1 VLASRRLRAIAST
14 AVVVLGLLLR
24 TLGLRLGLPYG
35 HHWDEGW
42 IVDSITHMQVTETLV
57 PEHFMYG
64 APLMELGL
72 VVFRAYTHLVRELS
86 PHDGMMLRWMVR
98 GISVVISSSATV
110 AVYLAARWGDPDG
123 KRSAWVALLAA
134 LLYATASEL
143 VTHARY
149 GVTDACLV
157 ALTAWTLAFTARYLR
172 GQHVAWGFA
181 ALVAAGVTMG
191 FKVTAA
197 PTALVP
203 VAALVLVPGKLPR
216 VSSTL
221 PYRVLLAGGA
231 PIVFLTFIGLNPS
244 FAHTDHWRD
253 AWGDVVSRALQTH
266 YGGFPEY
273 QLREPGWPH
282 LVAAWSA
289 LGSLAL
295 HRTPGVSIVVAA
307 VSAGGLWSALRRRNL
322 FYALAAGHAFL
333 AVLVLA
339 WPNRAFLL
347 RNYLVATPALC
358 LGFGFGVWEL
368 AHRVTVRVGS
378 QRARW
383 AIAGPA
389 GVATAVALVAL
400 PIHDAIACQML
411 SEDPRQRAM
420 DWIGTHG
427 TPGQRIAYTP
437 SVIGDVAMGKY
448 DRFDDRLPHS
458 GTPDV
463 RTCPDVAGASPPLDY
478 VITASYRD
486 DENWVTYEN
495 LWFFQTC
502 PGFREVA
509 RFEPNP
515 YEHNFAVTPPWNG
528 RTTAVVLERQR

>member
-1 VLASRRLRAIAST
+1 VLGSRRVRAIGLT
-14 AVVVLGLLLR
+14 AIVVLGLVLR
-24 TLGLRLGLPYG
+24 ALGVRLGLPYG

-42 IVDSITHMQVTETLV
+42 IVDSIIHMRSTETLV
-57 PEHFMYG
+57 PEHYMYG

-72 VVFRAYTHLVRELS
+72 VVFQAYTHLVRELS
-86 PHDGMMLRWMVR
+86 PHDGTMLRWMVR
-98 GISVVISSSATV
+98 GVSVVISSSGTV
-110 AVYLAARWGDPDG
+110 AVYLAARWGDWNAR
-123 KRSAWVALLAA
+123 RSAWVAVLAA

-157 ALTAWTLAFTARYLR
+157 ALTAWTLAFTARYVR
-172 GQHVAWGFA
+172 GQQLGWGFA

-191 FKVTAA
+191 FKVTSA
-197 PTALVP
+197 PTALIP
-203 VAALVLVPGKLPR
+203 VAALVLVPGRLAR
-216 VSSTL
+216 LRSSL
-221 PYRVLLAGGA
+221 PYRVLLAA
-231 PIVFLTFIGLNPS
+231 ALPAVVATFIGLNPM
-244 FAHTDHWRD
+244 FAHVDHWRD
-253 AWGDVVSRALQTH
+253 AIGDVLSRALQTH

-295 HRTPGVSIVVAA
+295 HRTPAVSIVLAA
-307 VSAGGLWSALRRRNL
+307 ISAGGLVSAVRRRNL
-322 FYALAAGHAFL
+322 FYALAAGHAVI
-333 AVLVLA
+333 AVFVLA

-358 LGFGFGVWEL
+358 PGFGFGAWEL
-368 AHRVTVRVGS
+368 ARRVAARVEGR
-378 QRARW
+378 RARW
-383 AIAGPA
+383 ALLALAGA
-389 GVATAVALVAL
+389 ATGVALVAL
-400 PIHDAIACQML
+400 PVHDAVACQTL

-420 DWIGTHG
+420 DWIAAHG
-427 TPGQRIAYTP
+427 APGSRVAYTP

-448 DRFDDRLPHS
+448 DRFDDTLPRS

-463 RTCPDVAGASPPLDY
+463 RSCRDVTGASPPLQY

-486 DENWVTYEN
+486 DENWVTYED
-495 LWFFQTC
+495 LWFFQEC
-502 PGFREVA
+502 PPYREVA

-528 RTTAVVLERQR
+528 RTTAIVLERQR